1 MSTPPTK
8 RLCNPCP
15 AGVFIHQ
22 EYTVYM
28 SGSLHLTTCHM
39 IQLSYPASHWCDGS
53 LDMASNGTK
62 FLASHCLMVFNVF
75 NVYRRTIV
83 LLRNLVYK
91 NQANDYFVE
100 A

>member
-1 MSTPPTK
+1 
-8 RLCNPCP
+8 
-15 AGVFIHQ
+15 
-22 EYTVYM
+22 
-28 SGSLHLTTCHM
+28 
-39 IQLSYPASHWCDGS
+39 
-53 LDMASNGTK
+53 MASNGTK